1 MDGRTPQQH
10 VRVSPPTKVALVA
23 LGVVELSLGGLAL
36 FALSFTELGIIA
48 GSAPLTWGVLMPL
61 TFLLLAGSGIFV
73 RRPWTYLLHCLIA
86 PVALVGASV
95 VLAFEVGPTRGTPV
109 VALTAVAAGVLQ
121 LFFLTTDVH
130 RWFDDFWGE

>member
-1 MDGRTPQQH
+1 
-10 VRVSPPTKVALVA
+10 VALVA
-23 LGVVELSLGGLAL
+23 LALVELSLGGIA
-36 FALSFTELGIIA
+36 FVALSFTQLGLIA
-48 GSAPLTWGVLMPL
+48 GSMPLAWGVLTPL
-61 TFLLLAGSGIFV
+61 TLLLLAGTGIFV
-73 RRPWTYLLHCLIA
+73 RRPWTYLLHCLVT

-95 VLAFEVGPTRGTPV
+95 ALAFEVGPIRGTPV